1 MLKKAL
7 AGISTTSKRHHEVYK
22 IRIFF
27 KENDFLKKIV
37 RSERVNETSE
47 NNSFIFIS
55 LSHVDINS
63 FSQRISLEYVKL

>member
-1 MLKKAL
+1 MAFRLRRNATAKFTKSEFFSKK
-7 AGISTTSKRHHEVYK
+7 
-22 IRIFF
+22 
-27 KENDFLKKIV
+27 NDFFKKIV

-47 NNSFIFIS
+47 NNFFIFIS